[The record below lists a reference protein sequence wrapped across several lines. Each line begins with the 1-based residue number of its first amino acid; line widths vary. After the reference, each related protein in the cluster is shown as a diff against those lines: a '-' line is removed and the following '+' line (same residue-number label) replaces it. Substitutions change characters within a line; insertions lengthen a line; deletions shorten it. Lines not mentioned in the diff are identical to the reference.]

1 MKILKLVLGRG
12 DVEEYV
18 RVSFPKK
25 VTAKL

>member
-1 MKILKLVLGRG
+1 MKILKLVVGRG
-12 DVEEYV
+12 AVEEYG